1 MVINNRDGYLGCNN
15 MRRVNKPWG
24 YELIWAEN
32 PKYLGKIL
40 HIMAGKRLSLQYHKV
55 KDETVMVKK
64 GVMKLEFGNS
74 KSGLQEIEM
83 NEGDSFHVQPGL
95 LHRMAAV
102 TDCEVIEVSTSE
114 LADVVRVEDDH
125 GRVKP

>member
-1 MVINNRDGYLGCNN
+1 

-40 HIMAGKRLSLQYHKV
+40 NIMAGKRLSLQYHKV
-55 KDETVMVKK
+55 KDETIMVKK
-64 GVMKLEFGNS
+64 GTMKLEFGQS
-74 KSGLQEIEM
+74 KIGIQEIEM
-83 NEGDSFHVQPGL
+83 NEGDSFHIQPGL
-95 LHRMAAV
+95 LHRMSAV

-114 LADVVRVEDDH
+114 IADIVRVEDDH